1 MAKVNVLIFPVG
13 DVNSVELH
21 NALST
26 CVNIEVFG
34 ATSIDRHGEYIYK
47 NYISGLPLITEE
59 NFIEEFNRVLV
70 DNQIDFIFP
79 VHDTVVTF
87 LADNRDKIKAKIMCA
102 ETKTSQICRD
112 KKLIYEIFSDCS
124 FNPIVY
130 KDFSELPVFAKPRK
144 GQGGVGAFCVQNETD
159 IPNIDIS
166 DYVICE
172 YLPGIEYSVDCITD
186 NDGVLRFISPRSRKR
201 TMAGISVAGQ
211 NEKLTQEIEHIAKTI
226 NERLKF
232 NGLWFFQIKQDKNK
246 KWKLLE
252 IATRHATSM
261 SFTRAIGVN
270 LPLLSI
276 YLAMGKPININPNKY
291 NVKMDSTL
299 IRRYKIDYD
308 YETVYFD
315 FDDTLI
321 IKEQVYL
328 PAISFLFQCKNKG
341 IKVIL
346 LTKHEKE
353 IYQTMKKYHIDSSIF
368 NEIIHIEM
376 NDKKSKYINPNK
388 AIFIDNSFQERQDV
402 SINCNIPVFDVDG
415 IDVLIDWRK

>member
-102 ETKTSQICRD
+102 DTKTSQICRD

>member
-1 MAKVNVLIFPVG
+1 MAKVNVLIFPAG

-102 ETKTSQICRD
+102 DTKTSQICRD
-112 KKLIYEIFSDCS
+112 KKLIYELFSDCS

-353 IYQTMKKYHIDSSIF
+353 IYQTMKKYHIDSNIF
-368 NEIIHIEM
+368 DEIIHISM
-376 NDKKSKYINPNK
+376 SDKKSKYINPNK
-388 AIFIDNSFQERQDV
+388 AIFIDNAFQERQDV

>member
-1 MAKVNVLIFPVG
+1 MAKVNVLIFPAG

-70 DNQIDFIFP
+70 ENQIDFIFP

-102 ETKTSQICRD
+102 DTKTSQICRD